1 MNVDQR
7 EFEALTKVT
16 GINVAMHTGKDL
28 ENAMDLIAAT
38 LISGLEVKGCSIK
51 ILNERH
57 NVLEIISIKGMTDEF
72 VQRCGDHAMISSCI
86 NQEALKGEVVY
97 VEDIDNTEKSIPN
110 EVREEGMKSVVSH
123 PIRVDSQIIGVISIY
138 DDKPHYFNENDKI
151 FLDSIATHC
160 ANMINFY
167 RTHRRTDTL
176 LNIANIINSSL
187 DIDQVLNEIVIQSAA
202 AMQCKAAS
210 LRVLNPTTN
219 RLTFKTSCGLS
230 QDYIKTIPR
239 GLKQSPID
247 SEVLEKNE
255 VVWIKDASEDPR
267 VASKEAAVAENL
279 GSMLCAP
286 LSYCNRPMGILKVY
300 TAVPTEF
307 TPEETQFLKSIAE
320 MGATAIYNASLFG
333 KIHSLYKLTS
343 ALSSTLDVQSLLDL
357 LSMHAARFMQAIG
370 SQVLVWDSEKEKFT
384 SKATYHLD
392 ENFAC
397 SVQLSKNMWS
407 ASETLKGKS
416 IIVSNVEKEDRL
428 DIKYE
433 ALKAGINALV
443 SVPLKAGDR
452 VAGIIQVYHKSPRNF
467 TQDEIEFLTTLA
479 NHGALAIENA
489 IVHNNLKTN
498 YDKLIDDIY
507 VWHDWTS
514 YLLRE

>member
-1 MNVDQR
+1 VQN
-7 EFEALTKVT
+7 
-16 GINVAMHTGKDL
+16 
-28 ENAMDLIAAT
+28 
-38 LISGLEVKGCSIK
+38 LIS
-51 ILNERH
+51 
-57 NVLEIISIKGMTDEF
+57 
-72 VQRCGDHAMISSCI
+72 
-86 NQEALKGEVVY
+86 
-97 VEDIDNTEKSIPN
+97 
-110 EVREEGMKSVVSH
+110 
-123 PIRVDSQIIGVISIY
+123 
-138 DDKPHYFNENDKI
+138 
-151 FLDSIATHC
+151 
-160 ANMINFY
+160 FY
-167 RTHRRTDTL
+167 RTHKRTDTM

-187 DIDQVLNEIVIQSAA
+187 EIDHVLNEIVVQSAT

-219 RLTFKTSCGLS
+219 RLTFKTAHGLS
-230 QDYIKTIPR
+230 QKYIKTIPR
-239 GLKQSPID
+239 GLIQSPID
-247 SEVLEKNE
+247 REVLEKNE
-255 VVWIKDASEDPR
+255 VLWIHDATKDPR
-267 VASKEAAVAENL
+267 VASREAAAEENI

-307 TPEETQFLKSIAE
+307 SQDEIQFLKSIAD
-320 MGATAIYNASLFG
+320 MGATAIYNAALFG

-343 ALSSTLDVQSLLDL
+343 ALSSTLDVQQLVEL
-357 LSMHAARFMQAIG
+357 LSMHAARFMQAVG
-370 SQVLVWDSEKEKFT
+370 SQVLIWDSEKEKFT
-384 SKATYHLD
+384 SKAAYHLD
-392 ENFAC
+392 KEFAC
-397 SVQLSKNMWS
+397 SVQLSKHMWS
-407 ASETLKGKS
+407 ASETLKGNT

-433 ALKAGINALV
+433 ALKAGIHAMV
-443 SVPLKAGDR
+443 SVPLKAGDK

-489 IVHNNLKTN
+489 IVHDNLKTN